1 MHPALERGCLERI
14 RRSICCEALRTDTQM
29 KGEAM
34 NLTQTQFEILT
45 TIERHQDQKHSQRSL
60 ATTLEISVGAVNKAI
75 GELCDLELMKSLGN
89 SHYDVTLK
97 GYEWLEPYRVKK
109 AIFMAAGFGSRMVP
123 VTLNTP
129 KPLILVHGKRIIE
142 TLLDAVVAA
151 GIQDITIIR
160 GYLGEQ
166 FDVLLK
172 KYPMIKFIENP
183 LYNESNNIS
192 SAYVARDMLENAYV
206 LESDLVLYNPDLIRK
221 YEYTTNYL
229 GMKVDVTDDWCFE
242 TKKGIITKVKVGG
255 RDVHHMFGISYWS
268 KEDGQK
274 MASDI
279 DEVYHMPG
287 GKEKYW
293 DEVALT
299 VCKENYEVA
308 VRPVQ
313 KGDVIEIDT
322 YNELKQIDSIYNV

>member
-1 MHPALERGCLERI
+1 
-14 RRSICCEALRTDTQM
+14 M
-29 KGEAM
+29 K
-34 NLTQTQFEILT
+34 LSLLQFEILVR
-45 TIERHQDQKHSQRSL
+45 IERHQEKKHSQRDLSKE
-60 ATTLEISVGAVNKAI
+60 LEV
-75 GELCDLELMKSLGN
+75 SLGVINKTLNELIESELIKSTEN
-89 SHYDVTLK
+89 SKYEITLK

-142 TLLDAVVAA
+142 TLLDAVIEA
-151 GIQDITIIR
+151 GITDITIVR

-183 LYNESNNIS
+183 IYNEANNIS
-192 SAYVARDMLENAYV
+192 SAYVIKDLLANAYV
-206 LESDLVLYNPDLIRK
+206 LESDLVLYNNDIIRK
-221 YEYTTNYL
+221 YEYSSNYT
-229 GMKVDVTDDWCFE
+229 GMKVDMTDDWCFE

-255 RDVHHMFGISYWS
+255 KDVHHMFGISYWS
-268 KEDGQK
+268 KEDSQK
-274 MASDI
+274 MSVDI
-279 DEVYHMPG
+279 NEVFHSPG

-293 DEVALT
+293 DEVSL
-299 VCKENYEVA
+299 KECIDHYQIM
-308 VRPVQ
+308 VRPVE

-322 YNELKQIDSIYNV
+322 YNELKQIDPIYNV

>member
-1 MHPALERGCLERI
+1 MACNKRGEQ
-14 RRSICCEALRTDTQM
+14 T
-29 KGEAM
+29 M
-34 NLTQTQFEILT
+34 NLTLNQFETLVY
-45 TIERHQDQKHSQRSL
+45 IERHQDYKLTQRHLSKQL
-60 ATTLEISVGAVNKAI
+60 
-75 GELCDLELMKSLGN
+75 DLSLGVIN
-89 SHYDVTLK
+89 KTLAELTEMELIKADGSIYDVTLK

-109 AIFMAAGFGSRMVP
+109 AIFLAAGFGSRMVP
-123 VTLNTP
+123 ITLNTP
-129 KPLILVHGKRIIE
+129 KPLVLVHGKRIIE
-142 TLLDAVVAA
+142 TLLDAVIAA
-151 GIQDITIIR
+151 GIEDITIVR

-274 MASDI
+274 MAADI